1 MDNAQKAI
9 MIGVGLFITII
20 IIAAVM
26 LITGMGQNL
35 LNKGQAQVSGIS
47 ESLMNDLVAQYDGK
61 TMSGSQVRTAAVQLI
76 NRNEEGI
83 AVVIKN
89 SSTDAIVE
97 SGEGQNKFKSGKA
110 KTSGINTKLSGKDS
124 VQYSGSVSS
133 DSSGVTVTF
142 TKK

>member
-35 LNKGQAQVSGIS
+35 LNKGQAQVEGIS

-61 TMSGSQVRTAAVQLI
+61 TMSGSQVRTAAVQLA
-76 NRNEEGI
+76 NRSDANI
-83 AVVIKN
+83 SVVIKDSSSDT
-89 SSTDAIVE
+89 SSTTVN
-97 SGEGQNKFKSGKA
+97 ST
-110 KTSGINTKLSGKDS
+110 TSDINTSVNTKLKGKDTKKYDGS
-124 VQYSGSVSS
+124 VTNTSGS
-133 DSSGVTVTF
+133 VTVTF
-142 TKK
+142 TGK

>member
-35 LNKGQAQVSGIS
+35 LNKGQNQVSGIS
-47 ESLMNDLVAQYDGK
+47 ESLMNDLVTQYDGK

-76 NRNEEGI
+76 NRNEAGLT
-83 AVVIKN
+83 VVIDNKGT
-89 SSTDAIVE
+89 TDGKDSYV
-97 SGEGQNKFKSGKA
+97 SGTA
-110 KTSGINTKLSGKDS
+110 TTSAINTKLSGKDS

-133 DSSGVTVTF
+133 NDSGVTVTF

>member
-47 ESLMNDLVAQYDGK
+47 ESLMNDLTQQYNGK
-61 TMSGSQVRTAAVQLI
+61 TFSGSQVRSAAVQLI
-76 NRNEEGI
+76 NRDEAGI
-83 AVVIKN
+83 TVKIQN
-89 SSTDAIVE
+89 SSTDTLESYSNESTTSDINNKLKGMDSTKYSGTVTTGNGTVE
-97 SGEGQNKFKSGKA
+97 VTFKA
-110 KTSGINTKLSGKDS
+110 K
-124 VQYSGSVSS
+124 
-133 DSSGVTVTF
+133 
-142 TKK
+142 

>member
-47 ESLMNDLVAQYDGK
+47 ESLINDLVAQYDGK
-61 TMSGSQVRTAAVQLI
+61 KMSGAQVRTAAVQLVNRDDATITVTIGDQSYTKATADVTNSI
-76 NRNEEGI
+76 N
-83 AVVIKN
+83 AQIK
-89 SSTDAIVE
+89 TL
-97 SGEGQNKFKSGKA
+97 GT
-110 KTSGINTKLSGKDS
+110 TS
-124 VQYSGSVSS
+124 QFEGSVSYY
-133 DSSGVTVTF
+133 GGAVTVTF